1 MLVTDDDGTQLY
13 TYDLGFEDIM
23 STKAIAAFKASG
35 LKERPR
41 WRSPTEAR
49 AAYDRVARGRGL
61 IPGAPTSR
69 PGREPKLCG
78 AFEMR
83 RVERACS

>member
-1 MLVTDDDGTQLY
+1 MQQLY
-13 TYDLGFEDIM
+13 TYDLVDEKVN
-23 STKAIAAFKASG
+23 SAKSRAAFKASG

-69 PGREPKLCG
+69 PGREPKLHG
-78 AFEMR
+78 AFGMQL